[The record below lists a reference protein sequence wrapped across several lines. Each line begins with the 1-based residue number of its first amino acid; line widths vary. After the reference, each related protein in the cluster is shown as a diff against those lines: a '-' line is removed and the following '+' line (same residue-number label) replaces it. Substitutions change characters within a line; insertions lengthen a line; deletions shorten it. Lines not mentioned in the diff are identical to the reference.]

1 MPGEPDRAATIA
13 GPGGQPAAAAD
24 PSPTPAGPGP
34 EGAGAPAE
42 APGAAAGPPPAP
54 RGLRLETRLVHAG
67 VRRDPRTGSV
77 AVPIY
82 QTATYE
88 HPGPGQTTGWDYSR
102 LHNPTREAFEA
113 AVAGLEEGFAAV
125 AFASGMAA
133 LTAVLHL
140 LRPGDHLVVTE
151 DLYGHTWRVLEELF
165 RHLGIAYTLAD
176 TTDAAAVAAALTPS
190 TRAVLVE
197 SPTNPLMR
205 VADLDGLAALCR
217 ARRLWLVVDSTLF
230 TPLFQRPLA
239 RGADVVVHSASKYLA
254 GHNDL
259 VAGVAVAATP
269 ALADELASIRTVTG
283 GILGPHDAWLAVRG
297 LKTLALRMERAQRNA
312 LTLAHWLA
320 AHPAVAAVYYPGLPS
335 SPFFRRCLQQAAGF
349 GAMLSF
355 RLREPAR
362 AEQVLARL
370 RLVVFAESF
379 GGVESLITHPATTT
393 HKEMPAALRKRLGI
407 DAGLLRLSVG
417 IEAVDDLVADLE
429 GALGGPSALGVVEAG
444 QRAEATLRQLATREA
459 AGARA

>member
-1 MPGEPDRAATIA
+1 MPVEPVPA
-13 GPGGQPAAAAD
+13 PKQGGAVPPTGGARPAA
-24 PSPTPAGPGP
+24 SLHPA
-34 EGAGAPAE
+34 
-42 APGAAAGPPPAP
+42 
-54 RGLRLETRLVHAG
+54 TRVVHAG

-102 LHNPTREAFEA
+102 LHNPTREAFEE
-113 AVAGLEEGFAAV
+113 AVNGLEDGFAAL

-133 LTAVLHL
+133 VTAVLHL
-140 LRPGDHLVVTE
+140 FRPGDHLVVTE
-151 DLYGHTWRVLEELF
+151 DLYGHTWRVLDELF
-165 RHLGIAYTLAD
+165 RHLGIGYSLAD
-176 TTDAAAVAAALTPS
+176 TTDAAAVAEALTPA

-217 ARRLWLVVDSTLF
+217 RQRLWLLVDSTLF
-230 TPLFQRPLA
+230 TPLFQRPLT
-239 RGADVVVHSASKYLA
+239 RGADVVIHSASKYLA

-259 VAGVAVAATP
+259 VAGVAVAGTP
-269 ALADELASIRTVTG
+269 ALADELASLRTITG

-297 LKTLALRMERAQRNA
+297 LKTLALRMAQAQQNA
-312 LTLAHWLA
+312 LTLAHWLE

-335 SPFFRRCLQQAAGF
+335 SPFFRRCRQQAEGF

-355 RLREPAR
+355 RLRDTGR
-362 AEQVLARL
+362 AGDVLRRL
-370 RLVVFAESF
+370 QLILFAESF
-379 GGVESLITHPATTT
+379 GGVESLITHPASTT
-393 HKEMPAALRKRLGI
+393 HREMPAALRERLGI

-417 IEAVDDLVADLE
+417 IEAADDLAADLE
-429 GALGGPSALGVVEAG
+429 QALQGPSALSLAEARA
-444 QRAEATLRQLATREA
+444 RAEAILAGRARQEA
-459 AGARA
+459 

>member
-1 MPGEPDRAATIA
+1 MPVEP
-13 GPGGQPAAAAD
+13 G
-24 PSPTPAGPGP
+24 PAGPLH
-34 EGAGAPAE
+34 PA
-42 APGAAAGPPPAP
+42 
-54 RGLRLETRLVHAG
+54 TQVVHAG

-102 LHNPTREAFEA
+102 LHNPTREALEA
-113 AVAGLEEGFAAV
+113 ALASLEDGFAAL

-140 LRPGDHLVVTE
+140 FRPGDHLVVTE

-176 TTDAAAVAAALTPS
+176 TTDAAAVTAAVTPA

-259 VAGVAVAATP
+259 VAGIAVAASP

-283 GILGPHDAWLAVRG
+283 GVLGPHDAWLALRG
-297 LKTLALRMERAQRNA
+297 LKTLALRMARAQANA

-335 SPFFRRCLQQAAGF
+335 SPFFDRCRRQAGGF

-355 RLREPAR
+355 RLRDPG
-362 AEQVLARL
+362 QVDRVLERL
-370 RLVVFAESF
+370 GLVLFAESF
-379 GGVESLITHPATTT
+379 GGVESLITHPASTT
-393 HKEMPAALRKRLGI
+393 HKEMPPALRERLGI

-417 IEAVDDLVADLE
+417 IEAVEDLAADLE
-429 GALGGPSALGVVEAG
+429 QALEGPSDLPLAEARQRAAATLAELGALDAVGRP
-444 QRAEATLRQLATREA
+444 
-459 AGARA
+459 